1 MKKNI
6 ICIIPLL
13 FLMGCAAIPS
23 QNQADR
29 VPDMKELAAFS
40 DSHSKQEYE
49 DELLR
54 IKDIIDAAAYEEI
67 CGIYEESLNEWVTEQ
82 EELKI
87 DHTDITFSKDTLLMN
102 EQTGKRLYNNFFV
115 EVDIY
120 LEKGE
125 ELVTNEGM
133 DKLFY
138 QVQDALNRTPYERF
152 TLNTLTV
159 SCHGSYAGI
168 TDLTDFRTA
177 SYEIVNSEF
186 QPVLDE
192 EESEMQTQVYEYLQ
206 EFNREIFE
214 DSRYGGSNVT
224 LKHFGIEEESQ
235 RLYMEIPIYSAP
247 FDMDEERFKEDFN
260 IRSDELYQLIAEKD
274 RFVNY
279 LKEKDITTVTIAL
292 YVPWDREA
300 KDSYRIYDYSL

>member
-6 ICIIPLL
+6 VCIIPLL

-67 CGIYEESLNEWVTEQ
+67 CGIYEESLNEWVTQ
-82 EELKI
+82 QELKI
-87 DHTDITFSKDTLLMN
+87 ECTGISCSKDTLLMN